1 MDDAESTVDLERE
14 DIERLL
20 AEEFATDGVNAAVRF
35 VHEHDLVPSIMLAS
49 IGSMFWTYLM
59 MMSPA
64 AAAEENISNALKY
77 MATAATEARKRVPEL
92 AWAER
97 MTHGETGHA

>member
-1 MDDAESTVDLERE
+1 MDDAELTVNLERE

-20 AEEFATDGVNAAVRF
+20 AEEFATDGVNAAARF

-59 MMSPA
+59 MISPA
-64 AAAEENISNALKY
+64 ASAGENIDNALKY
-77 MATAATEARKRVPEL
+77 MTTAAMEARKRVPEL

-97 MTHGETGHA
+97 MTHGDVGNA

>member
-59 MMSPA
+59 MISPA
-64 AAAEENISNALKY
+64 ASAGGNIDNALKY
-77 MATAATEARKRVPEL
+77 MATAAMEARKRVPDL